1 MKNKY
6 IFNAT
11 LILVF
16 IFTMLITPLNFNTT
30 NSYKI
35 ENLSDNFE
43 ILPDQNKGFF
53 IVDKKANNPSTISIT
68 YFDGLNLKS
77 TELDNINLNSA
88 YLGSKAYN
96 KNLYILKN
104 DKTKDD
110 TNNLLISK
118 YIFSDNEIKLQNDY
132 LYSIPDLYNC
142 DISSYNNFDTGK
154 DESLY
159 IINSQKNIYCISP
172 DNDSYQLYNGN
183 NISSISFNLDKS
195 KLYALTDQKELLCFN
210 LTNGPSENLAYTKLN
225 GNIDDH
231 FYFLRDNIIISYTGK
246 IYSIDENNKNLTEI
260 LTTDSYNFKLAS
272 TAFDDYI
279 LCKVDDKIINAYT
292 HDDTE
297 NYTAIKSLTLE
308 NKILRL
314 ATSNDICIAI
324 TSDNDNFK
332 YLTIINVEDFSEIK
346 NENPSDSDHSI
357 NNHDNNSST
366 NNPND
371 ENPSSNND
379 NNNDTYNIS
388 SQAYNIDFQKG
399 VITNVPLSTTIA
411 VFKQNVTYTNYNISF
426 TNYLGKSMSSG
437 KLGTG
442 TTVTFTNN
450 NSTTSFKIIISGDV
464 TGEGNINSRDIT
476 ALQNYL
482 GETAELTDE
491 YLLAADMNND
501 TIINTLD
508 LLAISKILRNY

>member
-6 IFNAT
+6 IFNTT

-16 IFTMLITPLNFNTT
+16 IFNILITPLDFNTT

-35 ENLSDNFE
+35 ENLSENFE
-43 ILPDQNKGFF
+43 LLPDQSDGFF
-53 IVDKKANNPSTISIT
+53 IIDKVANNPSTISIT

-88 YLGSKAYN
+88 YLGAKAYN
-96 KNLYILKN
+96 KNLYILTN

-110 TNNLLISK
+110 KNNLLISK
-118 YIFSDNEIKLQNDY
+118 YIFSDKEIKLQNDY
-132 LYSIPDLYNC
+132 LYSIPDLYNYN
-142 DISSYNNFDTGK
+142 ISSYNNFDFGR
-154 DESLY
+154 DETLY
-159 IINSQKNIYCISP
+159 IINSRKDIYAISS
-172 DNDSYQLYNGN
+172 DNDSYHIYNGN

-231 FYFLRDNIIISYTGK
+231 FYFLRNNIIISYTGK
-246 IYSIDENNKNLTEI
+246 IYNIDENNNTLTEI

-272 TAFDDYI
+272 TAFKDYI
-279 LCKVDDKIINAYT
+279 LCKVDDKIINAYA
-292 HDDTE
+292 HDDTK

-314 ATSNDICIAI
+314 ATSNDICVAI
-324 TSDNDNFK
+324 TSDNDNVK

-346 NENPSDSDHSI
+346 NENSSDSDPST
-357 NNHDNNSST
+357 NNNDNNSST

-379 NNNDTYNIS
+379 NNDTYSIS
-388 SQAYNIDFQKG
+388 SQAYNIDFQKR

-464 TGEGNINSRDIT
+464 TGEGNINSRDIS